1 LSVVEDAKVRLRAY
15 DVVMAGREADS
26 DLLGQLDSQDVC
38 LVRKGYELEGRIR
51 EEAKEKG
58 LKAKVEY
65 WSAAWEVDE

>member
-1 LSVVEDAKVRLRAY
+1 MRR
-15 DVVMAGREADS
+15 READV
-26 DLLGQLDSQDVC
+26 DVLGRLDSQDVC

-51 EEAKEKG
+51 EEATEKG